1 MKTSEPLSTSSLNAA
16 YRKQPAALQT
26 EIQDVL
32 SPLMKKNQLYDDL
45 KRQILTMELAPGSSL
60 DETQLS
66 EQYQISR
73 TPLRDVFRRLAGEGY
88 LEIVNNR
95 GTSVAS
101 MDHNTLRNFFMSA
114 PMLYAAIGR
123 LAAENATMKQLDA
136 MRDAQSEFRRA
147 AAAGQ
152 TDGLIYWNDQFHALM
167 GEMAANPYL
176 MPSYERL
183 LIDHARIS
191 QTFYSS
197 RIQNFE
203 DVLAEAVGHHD
214 EMIVA
219 IENAD
224 ASRMVALIKAHWALS
239 HRQMEIF
246 VRPDPLPVDEY
257 ELTEGY

>member
-1 MKTSEPLSTSSLNAA
+1 
-16 YRKQPAALQT
+16 
-26 EIQDVL
+26 
-32 SPLMKKNQLYDDL
+32 MKKNQLYSDL
-45 KRQILTMELAPGSSL
+45 KRQILTMELAPGASL

-88 LEIVNNR
+88 LELVNNR
-95 GTSVAS
+95 GASVAS
-101 MDHNTLRNFFMSA
+101 MDHKTLRNFFLTA

-123 LAAENATMKQLDA
+123 LAAENATIKQLDK
-136 MRDAQSEFRRA
+136 MREAQVEFRSA
-147 AAAGQ
+147 ASKGD
-152 TDGLIYWNDQFHALM
+152 TDSLIYWNDQFHALM

-203 DVLAEAVGHHD
+203 DVLAEAAGHHD
-214 EMIVA
+214 EMIVS

-224 ASRMVALIKAHWALS
+224 AAGMVRLIKAHWTLS
-239 HRQMEIF
+239 NQQMEIF
-246 VRPDPLPVDEY
+246 VRPDPLPVDE
-257 ELTEGY
+257 

>member
-1 MKTSEPLSTSSLNAA
+1 MNK
-16 YRKQPAALQT
+16 
-26 EIQDVL
+26 D
-32 SPLMKKNQLYDDL
+32 QLYTDL
-45 KRQILTMELAPGSSL
+45 KRQILTMELVPGSSL

-66 EQYQISR
+66 ERYQISR

-95 GTSVAS
+95 GASVAS
-101 MDHNTLRNFFMSA
+101 MDHNTLRNFFLTA

-123 LAAENATMKQLDA
+123 LAAENATTKQLDK
-136 MRDAQSEFRRA
+136 MRAAQVEFRSA
-147 AAAGQ
+147 ASNGDTA
-152 TDGLIYWNDQFHALM
+152 GLIYWNDQFHALM
-167 GEMAANPYL
+167 GVMAANPYL

-203 DVLAEAVGHHD
+203 KVLAEAAGHHD
-214 EMIVA
+214 EMIVC

-224 ASRMVALIKAHWALS
+224 AEGMVALIKAHWVLS

-246 VRPDPLPVDEY
+246 VRPDPLPIEA
-257 ELTEGY
+257 

>member
-1 MKTSEPLSTSSLNAA
+1 MNK
-16 YRKQPAALQT
+16 
-26 EIQDVL
+26 D
-32 SPLMKKNQLYDDL
+32 QLYIDL

-95 GTSVAS
+95 GASVAS
-101 MDHNTLRNFFMSA
+101 MDHNTLRNFFLTA

-123 LAAENATMKQLDA
+123 LAAQNATIKQLDK
-136 MRDAQSEFRRA
+136 MREAQRKFCNA
-147 AAAGQ
+147 AKKGD
-152 TDGLIYWNDQFHALM
+152 TEGLIYWNDQFHALM

-176 MPSYERL
+176 MPSYARL

-197 RIQNFE
+197 RINNFE
-203 DVLAEAVGHHD
+203 DVLAEAAGHHD
-214 EMIVA
+214 EMIVC
-219 IENAD
+219 IEHAD
-224 ASRMVALIKAHWALS
+224 AEGMVELIKAHWALS

-246 VRPDPLPVDEY
+246 VRPDPLPID
-257 ELTEGY
+257 G

>member
-1 MKTSEPLSTSSLNAA
+1 
-16 YRKQPAALQT
+16 
-26 EIQDVL
+26 
-32 SPLMKKNQLYDDL
+32 MKKDQLYIDL

-95 GTSVAS
+95 GASVAS
-101 MDHNTLRNFFMSA
+101 MDHTTLRNFFMTA
-114 PMLYAAIGR
+114 PMLYAAIAR
-123 LAAENATMKQLDA
+123 LAAENATARQLDK
-136 MRDAQSEFRRA
+136 MRSTQLAFRKA
-147 AAAGQ
+147 ADKSD
-152 TDGLIYWNDQFHALM
+152 TEGLVYWNDQFHALM

-176 MPSYERL
+176 TPSYKRL

-197 RIQNFE
+197 RVQNFS
-203 DVLAEAVGHHD
+203 DVLMEAAGHHD
-214 EMIVA
+214 EMIVC

-224 ASRMVALIKAHWALS
+224 SQGMVALIKDHWDLS
-239 HRQMEIF
+239 HQQMEIF
-246 VRPDPLPVDEY
+246 VHPDPLPIEVD
-257 ELTEGY
+257 

>member
-1 MKTSEPLSTSSLNAA
+1 MKTLNSLSGSSLDAA
-16 YRKQPAALQT
+16 YRKQPAALH
-26 EIQDVL
+26 DVL
-32 SPLMKKNQLYDDL
+32 SPLMKKDRLYHDL

-88 LEIVNNR
+88 LEIVSNR
-95 GTSVAS
+95 GASVVS
-101 MDHNTLRNFFMSA
+101 MDHNTLRSFFMSA
-114 PMLYAAIGR
+114 PMVYAAIGR
-123 LAAENATMKQLDA
+123 LAAENANAQQIVI
-136 MRDAQSEFRRA
+136 MRDAQAEFRKA
-147 AAAGQ
+147 ATEGD
-152 TDGLIYWNDQFHALM
+152 TEGLIYWNDQFHTLM
-167 GEMAANPYL
+167 GEMARNPYL

-203 DVLAEAVGHHD
+203 DVLAEAAGHHD
-214 EMIVA
+214 EMIA
-219 IENAD
+219 CIESAD
-224 ASRMVALIKAHWALS
+224 ADGMVALIKAHWALS

-246 VRPDPLPVDEY
+246 VRPDPLPVDEI
-257 ELTEGY
+257 

>member
-1 MKTSEPLSTSSLNAA
+1 
-16 YRKQPAALQT
+16 
-26 EIQDVL
+26 
-32 SPLMKKNQLYDDL
+32 MKKDQLYTDL

-88 LEIVNNR
+88 LEIVSNR
-95 GTSVAS
+95 GASVVS
-101 MDHNTLRNFFMSA
+101 MDHHTLRNFFMSA
-114 PMLYAAIGR
+114 PMIYAAIGR
-123 LAAENATMKQLDA
+123 LAAENATTQQIETMKA
-136 MRDAQSEFRRA
+136 AQAEFSQA
-147 AAAGQ
+147 AINNN
-152 TDGLIYWNDQFHALM
+152 TEGLIYWNDQFHKLM

-197 RIQNFE
+197 RIQNS
-203 DVLAEAVGHHD
+203 EAVLEEATGHHD
-214 EMIVA
+214 EMIVC
-219 IENAD
+219 IEKAD
-224 ASRMVALIKAHWALS
+224 AEGVVALIKAHWALS

-246 VRPDPLPVDEY
+246 VRPDPLPIEDEITR
-257 ELTEGY
+257 L